1 VCLTDSRFKKASGF
15 GNSDGRRREQEIPRC
30 APNDEDLAERYF
42 LASCG
47 NVQRSFVGSPRLRPS
62 TPPPQD
68 DIWGWEDSTATQDDS
83 RGRPSS
89 IWGVTLGGLAYGH
102 RWSCPSG
109 ISAGSGMAATLASY
123 GSDYGRNGGGG
134 RGSYEEIRQRMYD
147 NPPGSPW
154 WSACKIELDIR
165 NGEQIAAALSATS
178 HVLEKL
184 RGSTQHF
191 EQLAETLHESTKEV
205 LDMLAG
211 TKEAGRRLEIAVYV
225 TIGITLVQ
233 LFNLIFEVF
242 RKR

>member
-1 VCLTDSRFKKASGF
+1 MIESRLPHQVSVGGNLAGCGIGPPFGVVLRVSQLVGGGLVDSRNMAVL
-15 GNSDGRRREQEIPRC
+15 SDESVAVG
-30 APNDEDLAERYF
+30 ADKVHAL
-42 LASCG
+42 
-47 NVQRSFVGSPRLRPS
+47 VQLLR
-62 TPPPQD
+62 T
-68 DIWGWEDSTATQDDS
+68 
-83 RGRPSS
+83 R
-89 IWGVTLGGLAYGH
+89 
-102 RWSCPSG
+102 
-109 ISAGSGMAATLASY
+109 
-123 GSDYGRNGGGG
+123 
-134 RGSYEEIRQRMYD
+134 SYEEIRQRMYD

-178 HVLEKL
+178 RVLEKL
-184 RGSTQHF
+184 QGSTKHF

-205 LDMLAG
+205 MDMLAG